1 MLQQVNIFTI
11 LGDAKIDILMKRES
25 MPNTNKFK
33 ILKFRESLEFK
44 LTPTAMT

>member
-1 MLQQVNIFTI
+1 MLQQVNIFTM

-33 ILKFRESLEFK
+33 ILEFESLWN
-44 LTPTAMT
+44 LSLPQQL

>member
-1 MLQQVNIFTI
+1 MLQQVNIFTV

-33 ILKFRESLEFK
+33 ILEFK
-44 LTPTAMT
+44 KKINK